1 MLPVITRGTSADEVN
16 ASLKKSYLWPLI
28 TKCELKIN
36 MRIVSFSKD
45 NRQFSIDLLQTDNG
59 VNNFITLNNLNNLC
73 ALVKNVQELTEKVYP
88 GISNISTKPL
98 NWFQERAILSPTNEQ
113 IDKMNDFILSKF
125 EASSQTYHSVDT
137 VVDRREAVHYP
148 THFSISLTPLGIP
161 PQKLILKVGS
171 LVILPRNL
179 NPPKVI
185 NGTRLKVVNC
195 KSPLIECTVLT
206 GKGNG
211 EIGFYQEFS

>member
-1 MLPVITRGTSADEVN
+1 LECTVLFSGDFRQMLPVITRGTSADEVN

-113 IDKMNDFILSKF
+113 IDKLNYFILSKF
-125 EASSQTYHSVDT
+125 
-137 VVDRREAVHYP
+137 
-148 THFSISLTPLGIP
+148 
-161 PQKLILKVGS
+161 
-171 LVILPRNL
+171 
-179 NPPKVI
+179 
-185 NGTRLKVVNC
+185 
-195 KSPLIECTVLT
+195 
-206 GKGNG
+206 
-211 EIGFYQEFS
+211 